1 MRAKWEEQGEDSNSL
16 QEESHV
22 SNRHMTG
29 GTTPGGSEL
38 TTDHTCGRHETVEEC
53 GEQPREP
60 RRKCAIRERTQ
71 GEKGR
76 NGSKGKQ
83 REQKATPCTSS
94 STFPLQ
100 QPQQPQRQQ
109 QQCACNDARDVSQQC
124 GLGLKHLRNQEY
136 VAG

>member
-1 MRAKWEEQGEDSNSL
+1 M
-16 QEESHV
+16 
-22 SNRHMTG
+22 
-29 GTTPGGSEL
+29 PGGSEL
-38 TTDHTCGRHETVEEC
+38 TTDHTCGRHETVEEY

-60 RRKCAIRERTQ
+60 RRKCAIREKTQ

-100 QPQQPQRQQ
+100 PLQQPQQPQRQ
-109 QQCACNDARDVSQQC
+109 CAYNDACDVRRNVDFMDGVNESDDLTQEQPVVQHSNV
-124 GLGLKHLRNQEY
+124 LSGLKHLGNQEY
-136 VAG
+136 VV

>member
-1 MRAKWEEQGEDSNSL
+1 M
-16 QEESHV
+16 H
-22 SNRHMTG
+22 
-29 GTTPGGSEL
+29 GGSGS
-38 TTDHTCGRHETVEEC
+38 TTDHTCRRRETVEEC

-60 RRKCAIRERTQ
+60 RRKCATRERSQ

-100 QPQQPQRQQ
+100 PLQQPQQPQQLQRQ
-109 QQCACNDARDVSQQC
+109 CVYNDARDVRRNVDFMDGVDESYDLTQERPVVQHDNV
-124 GLGLKHLRNQEY
+124 LSGLKHLRNQEH
-136 VAG
+136 VV

>member
-1 MRAKWEEQGEDSNSL
+1 M
-16 QEESHV
+16 
-22 SNRHMTG
+22 
-29 GTTPGGSEL
+29 PGGSEL

-53 GEQPREP
+53 GEQPQEL

-109 QQCACNDARDVSQQC
+109 QQCACNDARDVRSN
-124 GLGLKHLRNQEY
+124 LEL
-136 VAG
+136 A